1 MGSESVRTV
10 RRGTVRRS
18 TAPRGPVRPVPA
30 RQLAVAVAGIGVRLP
45 GATRLSDLHAPSGL
59 RRFAHEAPEHD
70 HALAAATDA
79 VTAASTRNV
88 PGEPGAATATV
99 WASSTAGLTA
109 YAQTC
114 ADIPEFGPDRVS
126 PRRSA
131 HSAFTAPVT
140 AVSVGLG
147 LVGPYLNLTGEQDAG
162 AHAVTEA
169 VRLLTQGRC
178 ERVVVGGSAD
188 TSAWRSGPGG
198 DPADGALCAVLQ
210 RYAPDDGG
218 ATVRPVL
225 RGRTDHRGLDAF
237 VRSCLERLDGPPD
250 HLVLS
255 APATDT
261 RAAGALALLCAA
273 PLLRIEEHLGD
284 LGAAGGIAALVTA
297 VALTTAPGPLAPPP
311 GPLEQPGPRVLALAL
326 GSGNAVALE
335 VTSRRK
341 GPR

>member
-1 MGSESVRTV
+1 MKSETVRTV
-10 RRGTVRRS
+10 LR
-18 TAPRGPVRPVPA
+18 APA
-30 RQLAVAVAGIGVRLP
+30 RQTAVAAAGLGVRLP
-45 GATRLSDLHAPSGL
+45 GAAGLSGLLVPSAL
-59 RRFAHEAPEHD
+59 RRFAHEAPEHE

-79 VTAASTRNV
+79 IAAASTRT
-88 PGEPGAATATV
+88 PGTPGAPGAGGSTATV
-99 WASSTAGLTA
+99 WASSTAGLAA

-114 ADIPEFGPDRVS
+114 ADIPEFGPGRVS
-126 PRRSA
+126 PRRTA

-140 AVSVGLG
+140 AVSVRFGLD
-147 LVGPYLNLTGEQDAG
+147 GPYLNVTGEQDAG

-169 VRLLTQGRC
+169 VRMLTRGRC

-188 TSAWRSGPGG
+188 TSTWRSCPGG
-198 DPADGALCAVLQ
+198 DPAEGALCAVLQ
-210 RYAPDDGG
+210 RHAPDGGG

-225 RGRTDHRGLDAF
+225 RARTARNGVDAF
-237 VRSCLERLDGPPD
+237 VRSCLDRLDGPPD

-255 APATDT
+255 APATDS

-273 PLLRIEEHLGD
+273 PLLRVEERFGD
-284 LGAAGGIAALVTA
+284 LGAAGGVAAMVTA
-297 VALTTAPGPLAPPP
+297 VALTAAP

-326 GSGNAVALE
+326 GSGNAVAVE